1 MKLERAD
8 WLNFAKAGLLVAV
21 IMLVL
26 YFSGGG

>member
-1 MKLERAD
+1 MKLELAD